1 METTKKCGEYRF
13 WDVFKNNHVF
23 TAFDNIFIITTDTIK
38 YEYLLK
44 FNIGIKKHVF
54 LTGNTGTGKTSII
67 KNTINMLKDKGY
79 ITPINLIFSAQT
91 SSLQTQNSIISKL
104 EHKRKD
110 LLSGFGTTKAVIF
123 LDDVNMPALQEY
135 GASPPIELIRT
146 LIDYSCFYERSKHYS
161 QKILDATILCSAAP
175 AEGGRQ
181 RLPGRFTRHFHILS
195 LPSIS
200 EESMM
205 TIFTTI
211 LNTHNYT
218 GEVAALTNALVGG
231 TINIYTTVCNELL
244 PTPNNSH
251 YLFNLRDIAKV
262 IQGVM
267 QGSSRIINNAEALV
281 RLWVNEVLRV
291 FSDRLT
297 TISDKY

>member
-146 LIDYSCFYERSKHYS
+146 LIDYS
-161 QKILDATILCSAAP
+161 
-175 AEGGRQ
+175 
-181 RLPGRFTRHFHILS
+181 
-195 LPSIS
+195 
-200 EESMM
+200 
-205 TIFTTI
+205 
-211 LNTHNYT
+211 
-218 GEVAALTNALVGG
+218 
-231 TINIYTTVCNELL
+231 
-244 PTPNNSH
+244 
-251 YLFNLRDIAKV
+251 
-262 IQGVM
+262 
-267 QGSSRIINNAEALV
+267 
-281 RLWVNEVLRV
+281 
-291 FSDRLT
+291 
-297 TISDKY
+297 